1 VAVLTCAVT
10 GANGFIGRCVA
21 QRFLSLGWRVVSI
34 LHRPEAAPAGT
45 EARRLVLGEPV
56 APGMLA
62 GIDVLVHA
70 AYDFS
75 LRSWADICR
84 VNVVGSEY
92 LFDAATRAGIGRSIF
107 ISSLAA
113 FEGCRS
119 LYGRGKL
126 AVEDSVRVRGGVS
139 IRPGM
144 VYPGTTGS
152 LIEQVASM
160 SRRFPVIPVIGHGDY
175 PVYTCH
181 VDDLCELV
189 AWLADT
195 EEFPDGVL
203 VAANPSPTTLREL
216 VRMADGGRSRMIV
229 SVPWRWVVAGL
240 WIAEHVGLRPGFR
253 GDSVAS
259 HVHPNPA
266 MNFAATTTPVRFRA
280 FGWPD
285 RDIGIPG

>member
-1 VAVLTCAVT
+1 
-10 GANGFIGRCVA
+10 
-21 QRFLSLGWRVVSI
+21 LGD
-34 LHRPEAAPAGT
+34 
-45 EARRLVLGEPV
+45 PV
-56 APGMLA
+56 APGILA
-62 GIDVLVHA
+62 GVDVLVHA

-75 LRSWADICR
+75 LLSWADICR

-92 LFDAATRAGIGRSIF
+92 LFDAATRAGVGRSIF
-107 ISSLAA
+107 ISSLSA

-152 LIEQVASM
+152 LAERVGSV
-160 SRRFPVIPVIGHGDY
+160 SHRFPVIPVIGHGNY

-189 AWLADT
+189 AYLART
-195 EEFPDGVL
+195 EELPDEVL
-203 VAANPSPTTLREL
+203 VAANPSPTTLRQL
-216 VRMADGGRSRMIV
+216 VRTASGGRSRMIV
-229 SVPWRWVVAGL
+229 SVPWRWVAAGL
-240 WIAEHVGLRPGFR
+240 WIAEHIGLGPGFR
-253 GDSVAS
+253 SDSVVS

-266 MNFAATTTPVRFRA
+266 MDFATSKTPVRFRP
-280 FGWPD
+280 FEWPY
-285 RDIGIPG
+285 GT